1 MFGRKIIAELA
12 EVDEN
17 LVRSPLAQ
25 EASASFRRKA
35 IYEELHPE
43 TKAGVAG
50 ASARWNGKDANEN
63 SAFASAT
70 SDAIGKSR
78 RSVEIAA
85 RAGKP
90 LAMTSAPS
98 RGARQGRGAGCAREA
113 TQGRVFRHA
122 GSILTVTR
130 LTL

>member
-17 LVRSPLAQ
+17 LIRSPLTPAQ
-25 EASASFRRKA
+25 EASATFRRKA

-43 TKAGVAG
+43 TKAGAAG
-50 ASARWNGKDANEN
+50 ANARWNGKDANEN

-85 RAGKP
+85 ARGEALGDDLDQTAETFLDKGSP
-90 LAMTSAPS
+90 RRCESLA
-98 RGARQGRGAGCAREA
+98 
-113 TQGRVFRHA
+113 
-122 GSILTVTR
+122 
-130 LTL
+130 